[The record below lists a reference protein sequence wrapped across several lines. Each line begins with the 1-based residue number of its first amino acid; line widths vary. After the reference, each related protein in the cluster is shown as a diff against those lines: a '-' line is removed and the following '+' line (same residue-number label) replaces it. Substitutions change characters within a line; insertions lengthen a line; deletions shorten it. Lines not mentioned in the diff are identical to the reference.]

1 MRTGDPK
8 GKYHLVDCLNDSK
21 HLLVRDL
28 AIPVDIVKLE
38 CPVQLI
44 LHATPRRDR
53 QRTDEFLEI
62 NHAAVIRIKHSE
74 DIIGKRR
81 GISERE
87 ELAINLLE
95 FLLGQGPGRA
105 VLEEACR
112 PLVNHY
118 PTAS

>member
-62 NHAAVIRIKHSE
+62 NHAAVIRIEHSK
-74 DIIGKRR
+74 DIIGERR

-87 ELAINLLE
+87 ELAIDLLE
-95 FLLGQGPGRA
+95 FLLGQGP
-105 VLEEACR
+105 
-112 PLVNHY
+112 
-118 PTAS
+118 